1 MTSLCFVLLLLK
13 WSETNVFE
21 SENHFNRDFK
31 TENNERGSE
40 TLSGLLEVSL
50 LVVFGRL
57 TSQQGGTNRANS
69 VCQYCQ
75 QCKKKWE
82 KKKKK
87 KEIGGLGGENN
98 DPK

>member
-1 MTSLCFVLLLLK
+1 LLRK
-13 WSETNVFE
+13 CTETNVFE

-40 TLSGLLEVSL
+40 LSGLFEVSL

-75 QCKKKWE
+75 QCQKRE
-82 KKKKK
+82 KKK
-87 KEIGGLGGENN
+87 EMGGLGREKKN
-98 DPK
+98 PK